1 MIKNSHQQ
9 NRERRR
15 ISSDR
20 RNKIVATQE
29 KERRQI
35 RERRSS
41 STSTTQLRKDAVLP
55 WALRHLQVFFYT
67 LGQIC
72 RQPFASLMTAAVI
85 GIALALPTGFYVLLK
100 NVQQVSSSMDD
111 VTQISLF
118 LKKEI
123 DEKQAV
129 QLSRRLQKMPE
140 IESIQ
145 HISPQEALD
154 EFRQYAGFSTA
165 LKVLNEN
172 PLPSVLVIDPIDRF
186 AAPDVIESLIKKLE
200 VIPQVE
206 IVRLDMQWIKRLNA
220 LLETSQ
226 RGVLI
231 LATLLAMS
239 VPLIVGNTIR
249 LAINNR
255 RDEIEITKLIGATDA
270 FIRRPFLYS
279 GLWYGLIGGMIAWIL
294 ITVSLELL
302 SAPVQ
307 RLSLL
312 YDSTFILH
320 ALDFATSIKLL
331 ATSALL
337 GWLGSW
343 LAVSRHLREIE
354 PG

>member
-1 MIKNSHQQ
+1 MIN
-9 NRERRR
+9 NRRKSGLE
-15 ISSDR
+15 R
-20 RNKIVATQE
+20 RNKRTPIQD
-29 KERRQI
+29 KDKNKDQRNS
-35 RERRSS
+35 RERRSK
-41 STSTTQLRKDAVLP
+41 STSIQLIKKTPLVP
-55 WALRHLQVFFYT
+55 WVFRHLQVFFYT

-123 DEKQAV
+123 NEKQA
-129 QLSRRLQKMPE
+129 QELSSRLQKMPE
-140 IESIQ
+140 VESIQ
-145 HISPQEALD
+145 HISPQEALE

-165 LKVLNEN
+165 LKVLDEN

-186 AAPDVIESLIKKLE
+186 ATPE
-200 VIPQVE
+200 VIGSLLEQLEIIPEVE

-279 GLWYGLIGGMIAWIL
+279 GLWYGLLGGIIAWLL
-294 ITVSLELL
+294 ITGSLGLL
-302 SAPVQ
+302 SAPVE

-320 ALDFATSIKLL
+320 ALDFSTSFKLL
-331 ATSALL
+331 AISALL

-343 LAVSRHLREIE
+343 LAVGRHLREIE
-354 PG
+354 PS

>member
-1 MIKNSHQQ
+1 MIK
-9 NRERRR
+9 NRERRN
-15 ISSDR
+15 SNSER
-20 RNKIVATQE
+20 RNTRTPIPDKDQ
-29 KERRQI
+29 RSL
-35 RERRSS
+35 RERRSNS
-41 STSTTQLRKDAVLP
+41 SATTQFIKKTPVLP

-100 NVQQVSSSMDD
+100 NVQQVSSTMDD

-118 LKKEI
+118 LKKEVG
-123 DEKQAV
+123 EKQAL
-129 QLSRRLQKMPE
+129 QLSNRLQKMQE

-165 LKVLNEN
+165 LKVLDEN
-172 PLPSVLVIDPIDRF
+172 PLPSVLVINPIDRF
-186 AAPDVIESLIKKLE
+186 ATPEAIGSLLE
-200 VIPQVE
+200 QLETVSEVE

-279 GLWYGLIGGMIAWIL
+279 GLWYGLLGGIIAWLL
-294 ITVSLELL
+294 ITVSLKLL
-302 SAPVQ
+302 SAPVE

-320 ALDFATSIKLL
+320 ALDFTTSFKLL
-331 ATSALL
+331 LISALL

-354 PG
+354 PS

>member
-1 MIKNSHQQ
+1 MIKNSRQQ
-9 NRERRR
+9 N
-15 ISSDR
+15 
-20 RNKIVATQE
+20 
-29 KERRQI
+29 KERRQASPK
-35 RERRSS
+35 RRNTRSSTQEKSERRAS
-41 STSTTQLRKDAVLP
+41 STSTTRFIKKTSLLP
-55 WALRHLQVFFYT
+55 WVLRHLQVFFYT

-118 LKKEI
+118 LKKQI
-123 DEKQAV
+123 SEKQAL
-129 QLSRRLQKMPE
+129 QLSSRLQKMQE
-140 IESIQ
+140 VESIQ
-145 HISPQEALD
+145 HISPQEALE
-154 EFRQYAGFSTA
+154 EFRQYAGFNTA
-165 LKVLNEN
+165 LKVLDEN
-172 PLPSVLVIDPIDRF
+172 PLPSVLIIDPIDRF
-186 AAPDVIESLIKKLE
+186 ATPDTIASLLEQLE
-200 VIPQVE
+200 VVPEVE

-231 LATLLAMS
+231 LAALLAMS

-279 GLWYGLIGGMIAWIL
+279 GLWYGLLGGIIAWL
-294 ITVSLELL
+294 LVTASLGLL
-302 SAPVQ
+302 SAPVE

-320 ALDFATSIKLL
+320 ALDFTTSLKLL
-331 ATSALL
+331 AISALL

-343 LAVSRHLREIE
+343 LAVSRHLRAIE
-354 PG
+354 PS